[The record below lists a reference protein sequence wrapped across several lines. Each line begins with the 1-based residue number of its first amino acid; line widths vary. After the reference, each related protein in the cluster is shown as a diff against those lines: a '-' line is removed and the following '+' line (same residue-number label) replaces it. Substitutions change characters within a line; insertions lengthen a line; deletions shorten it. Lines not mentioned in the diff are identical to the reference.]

1 MGNIQHSNIKAVYMN
16 SWCRY
21 TAISKSSLTDPVVYF
36 AACSLW
42 QGQCENI
49 RSKDNLFARMPY
61 HYFPGSL
68 LCFREFWRGQRK
80 NEVNYFPWLKN
91 LIFSSLTVGRKK
103 KKKEVNFLFFFFQGL
118 CQINQSSLLCVF
130 QSIYTKHW
138 DSEGY
143 QEYRKCCPG
152 PPQWPKHCMWCFK

>member
-1 MGNIQHSNIKAVYMN
+1 MGNIQDSDIKAVYMN
-16 SWCRY
+16 SWYRY
-21 TAISKSSLTDPVVYF
+21 TALSKSSLTDPVVYF

-80 NEVNYFPWLKN
+80 DEVNYFPWLKN
-91 LIFSSLTVGRKK
+91 RIFSFLVPGKK
-103 KKKEVNFLFFFFQGL
+103 KKKTKREVNFLFFLSGTSP
-118 CQINQSSLLCVF
+118 NQSIVPSLCI
-130 QSIYTKHW
+130 SIHIHKALRFW
-138 DSEGY
+138 
-143 QEYRKCCPG
+143 RIPG
-152 PPQWPKHCMWCFK
+152 V